1 MKTRFMYSADEDNA
15 WSGGGAAIVNKTGEE
30 IEEVEEIEEEVKN
43 ETVEETKEETP
54 EAAAEVVPEVA
65 KEVAKEPEVGKDW
78 RETVSQEELIAEVTK
93 KLDRQ
98 ALLRAAG
105 IDEETIKAIEYKE
118 ATGDWEQYLK
128 IKNTDYTKLSR
139 EQLIEMDLR
148 ERKPNADNKKF
159 QILLKAEL
167 EKYKLD
173 REDYDEDSIEA
184 IVGEDSLEEDS
195 AIIRARYIEKQSS
208 FKAPEKQP
216 DTTAQDREVFQ
227 QQVTDIIRNSDTVKN
242 LQTNKLLP
250 FGVGEEAFNY
260 EVGEVSKLVDATITA
275 TIQSGQ
281 NPTNADINKMVKTL
295 VYHIDPEAIEK
306 ALINHGKIL
315 GNRDVRKE
323 VSNTKANTATT
334 PTNYENLSDADLL
347 AMSGKIVNRGG

>member
-1 MKTRFMYSADEDNA
+1 M
-15 WSGGGAAIVNKTGEE
+15 
-30 IEEVEEIEEEVKN
+30 
-43 ETVEETKEETP
+43 
-54 EAAAEVVPEVA
+54 
-65 KEVAKEPEVGKDW
+65 
-78 RETVSQEELIAEVTK
+78 
-93 KLDRQ
+93 
-98 ALLRAAG
+98 
-105 IDEETIKAIEYKE
+105 
-118 ATGDWEQYLK
+118 
-128 IKNTDYTKLSR
+128 
-139 EQLIEMDLR
+139 
-148 ERKPNADNKKF
+148 
-159 QILLKAEL
+159 

-184 IVGEDSLEEDS
+184 IVGEDALEED
-195 AIIRARYIEKQSS
+195 AAAIRARFIEKQSS

-227 QQVTDIIRNSDTVKN
+227 QQVTETIRNSDTVKN

-260 EVGEVSKLVDATITA
+260 EVDEVSKLVDATITA
-275 TIQSGQ
+275 AIQSGQ

-295 VYHIDPEAIEK
+295 AYHVNSDAIEK

-334 PTNYENLSDADLL
+334 PTNYENLSDADML
-347 AMSGKIVNRGG
+347 AMSGKVVNRGG